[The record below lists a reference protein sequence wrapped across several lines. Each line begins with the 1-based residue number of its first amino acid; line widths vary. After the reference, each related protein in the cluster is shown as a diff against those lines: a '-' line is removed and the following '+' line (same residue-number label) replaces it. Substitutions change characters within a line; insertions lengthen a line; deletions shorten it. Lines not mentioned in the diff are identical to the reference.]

1 MEIIKDSK
9 IDFISNSRFTILLSG
24 ALLLAGIFSLIINNG
39 PKIPEDAKDKIFEKF
54 YTTKDQKGS
63 GLGLGIVQNV
73 VSSHQAKITLNS
85 SEKETCFQFSFK
97 LKDT

>member
-1 MEIIKDSK
+1 MCRVALIKENEGEKK
-9 IDFISNSRFTILLSG
+9 IAIFGKKEANTAVIS
-24 ALLLAGIFSLIINNG
+24 IINNG

-73 VSSHQAKITLNS
+73 VSSHQAKIILNS